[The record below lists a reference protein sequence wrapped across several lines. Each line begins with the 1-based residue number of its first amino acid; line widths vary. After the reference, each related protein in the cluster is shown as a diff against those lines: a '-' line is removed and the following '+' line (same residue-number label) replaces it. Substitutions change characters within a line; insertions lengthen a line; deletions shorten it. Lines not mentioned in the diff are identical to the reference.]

1 MILISVILPSY
12 NREATIKRAIESVL
26 KQTFADI
33 ELIVVDDGST
43 DHTKD
48 VVQSI
53 EDSRIRYIYQ
63 DNAGACVARNTGIKA
78 AKGEFIAFQDSD
90 DSWNEYKLE
99 KQYNLLQ
106 KTQADIVF
114 CQVRRYGYNT
124 ADIIYPLLEQ
134 EIVEEKFLIETSLA
148 STQTLL
154 CKAEVFETEM
164 FDPEMPRFQDY
175 DLVIRL
181 AQKYTFAF
189 CREPLVDLYLQGDS
203 ITLNR
208 DKTIIAHRKLIDK
221 HECLWE
227 RYPGVLT
234 WQLNALGN
242 LEAAKKINNGKS
254 FYRAFKVSKKYK
266 YLLKYFLAKIGVL
279 K

>member
-1 MILISVILPSY
+1 MISVILPSY

-53 EDSRIRYIYQ
+53 ADSRIRYIYQ

-99 KQYNLLQ
+99 KQYNLLC

-181 AQKYTFAF
+181 AQKYRFAF

-203 ITLNR
+203 ITLNK
-208 DKTIIAHRKLIDK
+208 DKTIIAHRRLIDK
-221 HECLWE
+221 HEKLWE

-254 FYRAFKVSKKYK
+254 FYRAFKVSKKCK